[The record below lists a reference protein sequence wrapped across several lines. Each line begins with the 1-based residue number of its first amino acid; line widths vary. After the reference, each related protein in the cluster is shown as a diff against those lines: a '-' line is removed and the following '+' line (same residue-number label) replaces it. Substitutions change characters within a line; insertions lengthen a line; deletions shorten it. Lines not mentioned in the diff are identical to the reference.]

1 MTKKT
6 NPPSHRVYA
15 VVKEG
20 KQSFWRPIG
29 ALFAHADGEGFNL
42 VLDYL
47 PLNGAD
53 IVIRKPKAQDGE
65 QPVAEGSAADA
76 A

>member
-1 MTKKT
+1 MSKRT

-15 VVKEG
+15 VKKEG
-20 KQSFWRPIG
+20 KQSYWRPIG
-29 ALFAHADGEGFNL
+29 ALFAHADGDGFNL

-65 QPVAEGSAADA
+65 QPVTESRVEDA